1 MNDKRFSS
9 KSIEELNDK
18 LNEKIDYLINNNFC
32 LTESDFYPPS
42 DNRNWLSNIIDI
54 DGGDNFADYCEH
66 FFEML
71 DQEEYFEN

>member
-1 MNDKRFSS
+1 MSDKLFDNGLN
-9 KSIEELNDK
+9 EELDKKIAYLMDND
-18 LNEKIDYLINNNFC
+18 FC

-42 DNRNWLSNIIDI
+42 DNRVWTTNVVDI
-54 DGGDNFADYCEH
+54 DSGDNFADYCEE